1 MDLAEGEMTRKMD
14 LDGKAARLA
23 GLMYL
28 GTIGFGLYAEIGVRR
43 ALIRRD
49 DPTATAQAI
58 FDHLSTFRIG
68 LVADLMMLVCYV
80 AVAALFYGLF
90 RDVSRRVSVTAAA
103 FSMIGIASLATAC
116 LLLLFPVRMADLG
129 LPLETVAAMM
139 MVVIRVHGDGYNI
152 SLVFFGIYCLLLAWL
167 IWRSTF
173 VPKIIGALMAIA
185 GLCYLVNSLARLG
198 WPDIAAM
205 LPAEIMY
212 PTLLGELA
220 LALWL
225 AVFGKGRAK
234 ASAPPP

>member
-1 MDLAEGEMTRKMD
+1 MTRKMN
-14 LDGKAARLA
+14 LDGTAARLA

-80 AVAALFYGLF
+80 AVTALFYGLF

-116 LLLLFPVRMADLG
+116 LLLLFPVRMTDLG
-129 LPLETVAAMM
+129 LPFETVAAMM
-139 MVVIRVHGDGYNI
+139 MVVIKVHGDGYNI

-173 VPKIIGALMAIA
+173 VPKIIGVLMAIA

-198 WPDIAAM
+198 WPDLAAM
-205 LPAEIMY
+205 LPVHVMY
-212 PTLLGELA
+212 PTLLGELS

-225 AVFGKGRAK
+225 AVFGKGRRE
-234 ASAPPP
+234 ASTPPP